1 MARKAIFKHATQVD
15 TSSYPDDGSSPV
27 GSNEWN
33 EAPDAQGM
41 LGFTPA
47 TATITIASGVA
58 TVTDTVTVV
67 AAESST
73 SDTLDKLAITNTS
86 QYDLIYLFADTGD
99 TITLTNTSSPSAS
112 GHIKTVSDANETL
125 SSTTPTILIRK
136 GNYWYGYGGGVVNA
150 VSDIGDVTISSIGS
164 GELLK
169 WNGSAWIN
177 QTLAEAGIA
186 AASHTQAA
194 STITDFDTEVAN
206 NTAVAA
212 NTAKVTNATHT
223 GDVTGSTAL
232 SIASDVV
239 GATELGVT
247 AGTATASKA
256 LVVDSNKDLTGVR
269 NLTVAG
275 DMTVNGTNTIINSTT
290 LTVDDKNI
298 EMGSVASPSDTTAD
312 GGGITLKGAT
322 DKTIIWDNSNDN
334 WTSSEH
340 VNIASGKSFKVNNT
354 ALKDVTE
361 TLTNKTLTSPTLTT
375 PALGTPSAGVLTNCT
390 ALPAA
395 QVAQG
400 TMASGMVLV
409 APALGTP
416 ASGVATNITG
426 LPLTSGVTGTLPV
439 ANGGTNLTSYTA
451 GDILYATGSTT
462 LAKLAKGTAGQALKM
477 NSGATAPEWATGGGG
492 ATATHAYTN
501 QSSTSY
507 RGTGTS
513 GTGIDVGVAVGTEA
527 SGAGER
533 EIYIRKIDANNE
545 GVFTVIHKNGTT
557 VEVQIA

>member
-1 MARKAIFKHATQVD
+1 
-15 TSSYPDDGSSPV
+15 
-27 GSNEWN
+27 
-33 EAPDAQGM
+33 
-41 LGFTPA
+41 L
-47 TATITIASGVA
+47 
-58 TVTDTVTVV
+58 
-67 AAESST
+67 
-73 SDTLDKLAITNTS
+73 
-86 QYDLIYLFADTGD
+86 
-99 TITLTNTSSPSAS
+99 
-112 GHIKTVSDANETL
+112 
-125 SSTTPTILIRK
+125 STTSPTILIRK

-164 GELLK
+164 GEILK

-177 QTLAEAGIA
+177 QTLAESGIA

-212 NTAKVTNATHT
+212 NT
-223 GDVTGSTAL
+223 SL
-232 SIASDVV
+232 L
-239 GATELGVT
+239 GAT
-247 AGTATASKA
+247 AGTTSASKA
-256 LVVDSNKDLTGVR
+256 LIVDSNKDLTGVR

-275 DMTVNGTNTIINSTT
+275 DLTVNGTNTIINSTT

-298 EMGSVASPSDTTAD
+298 EMGSVSNPSDTTAD
-312 GGGITLKGAT
+312 GGGITLKGTT
-322 DKTIIWDNSNDN
+322 DKTILWDDANDN

-340 VNIASGKSFKVNNT
+340 FNIASGKSFKVNNT

-375 PALGTPSAGVLTNCT
+375 PALGTP
-390 ALPAA
+390 
-395 QVAQG
+395 
-400 TMASGMVLV
+400 ASGTLTSCTGLPLSTGVTGTLPVANGGTGVTAKTGTGNLVLSTSPTLV
-409 APALGTP
+409 TPALGTP

-439 ANGGTNLTSYTA
+439 ANGGTNITSYTA

-462 LAKLAKGTAGQALKM
+462 LAKLAKGTAGQTLKM
-477 NSGATAPEWATGGGG
+477 NSGATAPEWAAGGGG

-507 RGTGTS
+507 RGTGSS

-545 GVFTVIHKNGTT
+545 GVFTVIHKNGSA